1 MIRVF
6 NLDPLGTLLESL
18 AIFSLLFEWPV
29 ILLSSNPRWRLRS
42 DIVQRLSIM
51 QFYLLLN
58 LSP

>member
-42 DIVQRLSIM
+42 DIVHRLRTM
-51 QFYLLLN
+51 
-58 LSP
+58 